1 MCCGIYHLSIIQ
13 MHMCVTNFIPAIS
26 CMWLSITFVMRRIQK
41 NATLF
46 LFSLLIFCFQFFF
59 SRSKHNLRCP
69 SKWSVLYCCFF
80 KFFFFNECMFVS
92 LMAVVIHIF
101 VTFNLI
107 TYKSIISS
115 FAAPCSKEQ
124 SAFRVF
130 MFSTLS
136 FVFLFYLINSSTLLV
151 FFSGFSKILF
161 LSRLETNQNSL
172 SSMNI
177 KTIIT
182 LDSFFFLL
190 LNRN

>member
-1 MCCGIYHLSIIQ
+1 MPHCFYS
-13 MHMCVTNFIPAIS
+13 
-26 CMWLSITFVMRRIQK
+26 
-41 NATLF
+41 LF
-46 LFSLLIFCFQFFF
+46 LFSASSFF
-59 SRSKHNLRCP
+59 SLVQNTIYAVHLNDRFCIVVFLN
-69 SKWSVLYCCFF
+69 
-80 KFFFFNECMFVS
+80 FFFFNECMFVS